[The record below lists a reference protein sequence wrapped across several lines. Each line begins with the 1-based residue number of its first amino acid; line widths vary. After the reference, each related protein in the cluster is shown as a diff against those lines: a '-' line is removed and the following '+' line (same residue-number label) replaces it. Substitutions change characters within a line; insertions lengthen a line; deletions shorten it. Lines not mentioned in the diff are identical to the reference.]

1 MKLITEDH
9 FNNVNIITEQR
20 CGKKSLFIEG
30 VFLQGDI
37 KNRNNRV
44 YPFPILEREVKRYVD
59 TYVNEN
65 RAVGEL
71 NHPCFNSSA
80 KILTVKNGFK
90 FIKECQVDELV
101 YTLNPDTKELEENP
115 IITTVNEPHT
125 GKVYIIKNRGIKT
138 TVTPDHKFLVY
149 GRNHTDHKFVTAQ
162 EIYDDFQNINS
173 LSKWYILKS
182 SFGLTKES
190 SEYFEIPGCD
200 NIKSKKFEYYKEP
213 LKLNFKAFSAF
224 LGIYLAEGCT
234 TKSKNGSYQINI
246 SQNEGIKADEI
257 RVILSELGLDWSER
271 IKQRKNVNIIFTCYD
286 RRLGQYLFQFGNCYN
301 KYVPTDL
308 IESLNSESA
317 QLFLDAFVLG
327 DGRGK
332 IGVKSGRCD
341 AFTTSKQ
348 LRNDIAHIA
357 SIAGIGVHIYQEEP
371 KDDYEFDEHI
381 IKAENKSTLYFCKFL
396 NSKGIYLDRR
406 FVTITEQD
414 YNENVYC
421 VTVKHSNFIVE
432 HEGYTYFTGNCS
444 PSINLD
450 RVSHKIVSLHQEGT
464 DFIGKAKILE
474 STPMGAIAKSLI
486 NEGVKLGV
494 SSRAVGSLIPHRDGF
509 NVVGEDLYLSTAA
522 DIVSDPSAPDAF
534 VNGIFEGAEW
544 VYNKFTKEWVME
556 EIKNNIEKLYQTR
569 QVNEDALLKEF
580 NNYLNSF

>member
-1 MKLITEDH
+1 MKLITEEI
-9 FNNVNIITEQR
+9 NNVNIITEQR
-20 CGKKSLFIEG
+20 GGKKSLYIEG

-44 YPFPILEREVKRYVD
+44 YPFPILESEVKRYND
-59 TYVNEN
+59 SYVKQG
-65 RAVGEL
+65 RAMGEL
-71 NHPCFNSSA
+71 GHPCFNSSA

-90 FIKECQVDELV
+90 FIKECQVGELV
-101 YTLNPDTKELEENP
+101 YTLNPNTKELEENP
-115 IITTVNEPHT
+115 VITTVNELHT
-125 GKVYIIKNRGIKT
+125 GKVYIIQNRGIKT

-173 LSKWYILKS
+173 LSKWYIPKASL
-182 SFGLTKES
+182 GLSKES
-190 SEYFEIPGCD
+190 PEYFEIPGCD
-200 NIKSKKFEYYKEP
+200 DIKSKKFEYYKEP

-234 TKSKNGSYQINI
+234 KKHKNGSYQINI
-246 SQNEGIKADEI
+246 TQNEGVKADEI
-257 RVILSELGLDWSER
+257 RIILSELGLEWSER
-271 IKQRKNVNIIFTCYD
+271 IKQRENKHIIFSCYE

-301 KYVPTDL
+301 KYVPNEF
-308 IESLNSESA
+308 IENLNSESS

-332 IGVKSGRCD
+332 SGSCD
-341 AFTTSKQ
+341 VFTVSKQ
-348 LRNDIAHIA
+348 LRDNIAHIA
-357 SIAGIGVHIYQEEP
+357 SIAGIGVHVYQQEP
-371 KDDYEFDEHI
+371 NSDYIFDEHI

-396 NSKGIYLDRR
+396 NTKGVYLDRR

-432 HEGYTYFTGNCS
+432 HEGYTYFTGNCG
-444 PSINLD
+444 PTINLD
-450 RVSHKIVSLHQEGT
+450 RVSHKIVSLHQEGKN
-464 DFIGKAKILE
+464 FIGKAKILE
-474 STPMGAIAKSLI
+474 STPMGSIAKSLLD
-486 NEGVKLGV
+486 EGVKLGV
-494 SSRAVGSLIPHRDGF
+494 SSRAVGSLIPHREGF
-509 NVVGEDLYLSTAA
+509 NVVGEDLYISTAA
-522 DIVSDPSAPDAF
+522 DIVADPSAPDAF
-534 VNGIFEGAEW
+534 VEGIFEGAEW

-556 EIKNNIEKLYQTR
+556 DIKNNIEKLYQTR
-569 QVNEDALLKEF
+569 QVNEAALLREF